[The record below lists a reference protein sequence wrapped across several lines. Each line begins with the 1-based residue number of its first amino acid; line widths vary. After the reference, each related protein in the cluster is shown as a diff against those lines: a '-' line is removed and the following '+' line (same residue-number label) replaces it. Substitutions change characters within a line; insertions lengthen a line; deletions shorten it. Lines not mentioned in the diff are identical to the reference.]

1 MNLQD
6 LIKKTKED
14 IFFQIALLSF
24 SAVIMAYL
32 SEVILNLRPCI
43 LCIYQRIPY
52 FALAFLASIALYF
65 PSSKKVISLLI
76 TLFIIVEVGLAFYHV
91 GVEHYIFE
99 ENYSCQTNHQ
109 IGNMLSTNSLMS
121 TCSEVHFRFMNFSMA
136 EWNLIYSMGML
147 IYFIYKEKQN
157 GFFTWR

>member
-1 MNLQD
+1 M
-6 LIKKTKED
+6 
-14 IFFQIALLSF
+14 
-24 SAVIMAYL
+24 MAYL
-32 SEVILNLRPCI
+32 SEVVLSLRPCI
-43 LCIYQRIPY
+43 LCVYQRIPY
-52 FALAFLASIALYF
+52 FILVFIASIAVYF
-65 PSSKKVISLLI
+65 PSSKKFIRLFIALLI
-76 TLFIIVEVGLAFYHV
+76 MAEIGLAFYHV

-99 ENYSCQTNHQ
+99 ESYSCQSNHQ
-109 IGNMLSTNSLMS
+109 IGNMLSTNSLIS